1 MNESITLML
10 GRAIDR
16 GDEARVIEAL
26 SGGADPN
33 SRFPF
38 IEDSEHAD
46 IRVERGVSMLHV
58 AAHKGLTSIM
68 HRLLDAGANPNVR
81 DERGASPLHWST
93 MRCINILAHYGADL
107 NARDDVGMAPLHYSI
122 FRLQDTK
129 HEIGGD
135 SQEMMETLLAAG
147 ADVNCRADNG
157 FTPLHLVC
165 LLGINTRLE
174 TLAEYGA
181 DPEVRDEWDQSALDI
196 VRQKGNDEGIAIL
209 SRCKMQDR
217 LLRKGLA
224 DRGDEEMGL

>member
-1 MNESITLML
+1 MSQAITLML

-38 IEDSEHAD
+38 IEDSEHAE
-46 IRVERGVSMLHV
+46 IRAERGVSMLHV

-68 HRLLDAGANPNVR
+68 DRLLGADAKPNVR
-81 DERGASPLHWST
+81 DERGATPLHWATS
-93 MRCINILAHYGADL
+93 RCVNVLVQYGADL

-122 FRLQDTK
+122 FRLQDKKRKT
-129 HEIGGD
+129 GGE
-135 SQEMMETLLAAG
+135 SKEMMETLLAAG
-147 ADVNCRADNG
+147 ADVNCRSDNG
-157 FTPLHLVC
+157 FTPLHLVS

-181 DPEVRDEWDQSALDI
+181 DPEARDEWGQSALDI

-209 SRCKMQDR
+209 SRCKVQDR